1 MKQKTLLILLLL
13 LMAVCLAGCGNKAYD
28 EASDGVP
35 DISASDNMDGN
46 ADTSAEET
54 APHKEQ
60 SAKNGGVFSNGT
72 ELTEIDMGVTEN
84 ICSVTI
90 PLDYVLVGGYYD
102 EDGNEHAI
110 DGLNSATTVREAMEA
125 GDFPTKERIAAFTAT
140 SVDGDTTMITAT
152 MYLPG
157 VMSWADFKAT
167 YPEAGE
173 IGTADV
179 PALYYHVEAFSGKS
193 LAVAVRVT
201 DMITLSIVYEGAL
214 EKQLGAAAL
223 AQELYN
229 LVTVK

>member
-1 MKQKTLLILLLL
+1 
-13 LMAVCLAGCGNKAYD
+13 MAVCLAGCGNKAYD